1 MIKIKNATYKHLE
14 ECLNACYTDKGEYV
28 EIEEGCL
35 LDNYKIHKEYINFN
49 TNNEFINFI
58 RKYKNKFNI
67 IEFKEIYLNSWN
79 SGYEVH
85 LI

>member
-14 ECLNACYTDKGEYV
+14 ECLNALFEDAD
-28 EIEEGCL
+28 IEVIEGCL
-35 LDNYKIHKEYINFN
+35 LDNYTINKVDINFN
-49 TNNEFINFI
+49 VENEFINFI
-58 RKYKNKFNI
+58 KKYKNKFNTL
-67 IEFKEIYLNSWN
+67 EFKEIYLNSWN

>member
-14 ECLNACYTDKGEYV
+14 ECLNALLEDADIDV
-28 EIEEGCL
+28 IEGSL
-35 LDNYKIHKEYINFN
+35 LDNYKIYKEDINFDVD
-49 TNNEFINFI
+49 NEFINFI
-58 RKYKNKFNI
+58 RKYKNKFDT
-67 IEFKEIYLNSWN
+67 IEFKEIVLNSWS